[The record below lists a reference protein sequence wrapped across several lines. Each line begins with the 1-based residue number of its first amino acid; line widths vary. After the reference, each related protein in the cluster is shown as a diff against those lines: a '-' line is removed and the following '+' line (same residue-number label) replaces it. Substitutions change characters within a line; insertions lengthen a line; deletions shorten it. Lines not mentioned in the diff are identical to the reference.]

1 MQVPQGDTYYF
12 KFTTR
17 AFATGVPTTLAGTPV
32 LSVYEENNLT
42 QITSGVSITADYD
55 GVTGL
60 NEAAI
65 VATSGNGYEVGK
77 YYDVVITT
85 GTVSSVSV
93 VGEVVGQFRCMAAE
107 GVVGV
112 PDVNTT
118 HVGDTAQ
125 TAGDIPALVTTVDTV
140 VDRIEVDTQDLQ
152 TQVGTAGAGLTNLGA
167 SGNDWNTVVPD
178 AAGVAP
184 TTAEIADA
192 VWDEPVAGHVGAGT
206 FGKTDADILAD
217 TNDLQ
222 TNQGAWATATGFATE
237 AKQDI
242 IDTNVD
248 QIEAAVITNAA
259 GVDIAADIIAVKAE
273 TALIVADT
281 NELQSDDVPAL
292 IAALQTDLD
301 TLTDAYGEPTGV
313 PAASATLLTKVGY
326 LYMALRNQVDVTAT
340 KKTFYDDGGVAEWEK
355 DLSDNGTTYTETE
368 ANAI

>member
-1 MQVPQGDTYYF
+1 LNINDI
-12 KFTTR
+12 
-17 AFATGVPTTLAGTPV
+17 
-32 LSVYEENNLT
+32 LT
-42 QITSGVSITADYD
+42 
-55 GVTGL
+55 
-60 NEAAI
+60 
-65 VATSGNGYEVGK
+65 
-77 YYDVVITT
+77 
-85 GTVSSVSV
+85 
-93 VGEVVGQFRCMAAE
+93 
-107 GVVGV
+107 
-112 PDVNTT
+112 
-118 HVGDTAQ
+118 DTAE
-125 TAGDIPALVTTVDTV
+125 I
-140 VDRIEVDTQDLQ
+140 
-152 TQVGTAGAGLTNLGA
+152 GTAGAGLTNLGA

-273 TALIVADT
+273 TTLIVADT